1 MLSALTF
8 TVRSTRA
15 ALLSEGHLSGP
26 FHPQPKVISLGRDE
40 LPDYLLRDLGI
51 SDGNRSDRESC
62 HPAAASG
69 PSRRQVINLRL
80 PWLQEWGNP

>member
-1 MLSALTF
+1 MLSALMLR
-8 TVRSTRA
+8 VWYLRA
-15 ALLSEGHLSGP
+15 SLLSDERLPGP
-26 FHPQPKVISLGRDE
+26 FHPQPKMISLGRDE

-51 SDGNRSDRESC
+51 FDGNRSDRESC
-62 HPAAASG
+62 HPAAASR